1 MLAFGS
7 EAAQGASGGGI
18 LSNPLITFLMVLVAI
33 FIFLKFCGWAKTF
46 QLSGGFK
53 KTVFILTAVGL
64 VGFNVLYSLGNAAIT
79 AGNGWGTATIALLA
93 AMIWAFIFAFTLMA
107 ETK

>member
-7 EAAQGASGGGI
+7 EAAQGAGGGI
-18 LSNPLITFLMVLVAI
+18 LSNPLITILIIILAT
-33 FIFLKFCGWAKTF
+33 FIFLKFCGWAKSF

-79 AGNGWGTATIALLA
+79 AGHGWDTATIALLA
-93 AMIWAFIFAFTLMA
+93 ALIWAFIFAFTIMA